1 MLDKTASTLAETSE
15 DSLVGIAMHSRLV
28 RSERPMLGC
37 CIQLGNSKVGER
49 RSDSAK
55 KMRLD
60 ELYDLK
66 KKTDS
71 QFKKRIR
78 SSSLL
83 FYSLI

>member
-49 RSDSAK
+49 RSNSAK

-60 ELYDLK
+60 ELYHLK
-66 KKTDS
+66 KKQTHNS
-71 QFKKRIR
+71 KKE
-78 SSSLL
+78 
-83 FYSLI
+83 

>member
-49 RSDSAK
+49 RSNSAK

-60 ELYDLK
+60 ELYHLK

-71 QFKKRIR
+71 QFKKRIK

>member
-49 RSDSAK
+49 RSNSAK

-60 ELYDLK
+60 ELYHLK

-71 QFKKRIR
+71 QFKKRIK

-83 FYSLI
+83 FYSLV

>member
-49 RSDSAK
+49 RSNSAK

-60 ELYDLK
+60 ELYHLK

-83 FYSLI
+83 FYSLV

>member
-49 RSDSAK
+49 RSNSAK

-60 ELYDLK
+60 ELYHLK

-71 QFKKRIR
+71 QFKKRIK

-83 FYSLI
+83 FHSLV

>member
-49 RSDSAK
+49 RSNSAK

-60 ELYDLK
+60 ASLLIWEK
-66 KKTDS
+66 KSDS
-71 QFKKRIR
+71 QFKKML
-78 SSSLL
+78 LL
-83 FYSLI
+83 F

>member
-49 RSDSAK
+49 RSNSAK
-55 KMRLD
+55 KMRL
-60 ELYDLK
+60 ECRAALYEK
-66 KKTDS
+66 KIGLT
-71 QFKKRIR
+71 I
-78 SSSLL
+78 
-83 FYSLI
+83 